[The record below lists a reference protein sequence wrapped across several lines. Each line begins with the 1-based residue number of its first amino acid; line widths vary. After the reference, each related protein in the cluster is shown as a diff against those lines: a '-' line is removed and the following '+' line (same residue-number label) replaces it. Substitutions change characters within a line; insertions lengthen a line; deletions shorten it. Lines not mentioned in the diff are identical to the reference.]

1 MIIIKKEEGE
11 FSEGDKKKRR
21 PKGVMLL
28 WTRIIIIGYYT
39 KEKEKNKNK
48 NKNKN

>member
-11 FSEGDKKKRR
+11 FREGDKKKRR

-28 WTRIIIIGYYT
+28 WTRIIIIGYYA

-48 NKNKN
+48 NKN